1 MAEDKVY
8 IDFDPNDYIIRL
20 SPFLDK
26 KGDWTG
32 ELMVGTVTTD
42 DNDMSDNDHFQ
53 LMHLTEMVCAS
64 IPAMEEDDDFRQ
76 VLADIVSN
84 IQEELKDVEVTAEK
98 KVVTVDDNI
107 INVKFN

>member
-1 MAEDKVY
+1 MAEEQVY

-42 DNDMSDNDHFQ
+42 DNSMSDNDHFQ
-53 LMHLTEMVCAS
+53 LMHLTSMVCAS
-64 IPAMEEDDDFRQ
+64 IPAMEEDEDVRQ
-76 VLADIVSN
+76 VLADMVAEV
-84 IQEELKDVEVTAEK
+84 QEELKEVEATAEK

>member
-1 MAEDKVY
+1 MAEDKIY

-42 DNDMSDNDHFQ
+42 DNTLSDHDHFQ
-53 LMHLTEMVCAS
+53 LMHLTAMVCAS
-64 IPAMEEDDDFRQ
+64 IPAMEEDEDVRQ
-76 VLADIVSN
+76 VLSDIVSEV
-84 IQEELKDVEVTAEK
+84 QEESTEVEVTAEK
-98 KVVTVDDNI
+98 KIVNVNDNV
-107 INVKFN
+107 INVKFH